1 MLIVWRRSGCADGP
15 ILYGLMMMKKLPA
28 ALVLAILACAPAR
41 AADDALSMAAN
52 HAFLD
57 ANAHKPGVTVRPSGL
72 QYRILRNG
80 FGSHPAVTDTVEI
93 SYSARLINSKVV
105 DTASPDLPAILAVSN
120 VLGGLSEAL
129 RLMQPGDR
137 WELVV
142 PSDLAFGGKGTP
154 NGTIPPNQ
162 TLVFDVTMIAVIPPQ
177 AAQSQ
182 DDTSV
187 SVYGRDR
194 GVSHEAGAMFTLR
207 Q

>member
-1 MLIVWRRSGCADGP
+1 MPGAGANPVCADGP
-15 ILYGLMMMKKLPA
+15 ICYGLWMGKIA
-28 ALVLAILACAPAR
+28 TALLLMLLASAPVR
-41 AADDALSMAAN
+41 AADDTLSMAAN

-57 ANAHKPGVTVRPSGL
+57 ANAHKPGVIVRPSGL

-80 FGSHPAVTDTVEI
+80 FGSHPAVTDMVEV
-93 SYSARLINSKVV
+93 SYSARLINSKIV
-105 DTASPDLPAILAVSN
+105 DTASPDLPATLAVGN

-129 RLMQPGDR
+129 RLMQAGDR
-137 WELVV
+137 WELVL

-154 NGTIPPNQ
+154 NGVVPPNQ

-177 AAQSQ
+177 AAQAQ
-182 DDTSV
+182 DSSAV
-187 SVYGRDR
+187 SLYGRDR